1 MLAWTSVRRVVRQG
15 LIRAVFGLLALG
27 LGSVAAAATG
37 ERVETFD
44 DGSAAVTLDGGLT
57 VVLDRTVT
65 RDVRDRLRR
74 GAGLAPVID
83 RHARGD
89 RARARAICAYARS
102 RRGARLESQGDAH
115 DRGAPACRDGA
126 VPDSTADRLAEPAPL
141 GTGIDGDARMAA
153 RDPAAA
159 TPSHTTDPD
168 ARPTRGQARRV
179 RGAGVP
185 GAARWQRPP
194 RRPTPESAPPPRPR
208 ESGPRVPDRMPR
220 APRPGRPVTGAAP
233 SPSGTSAGA
242 TRVPRNGANL
252 PQSAGALVSS
262 SLSTTVVG
270 PDPVA
275 SPSGFT
281 LR

>member
-1 MLAWTSVRRVVRQG
+1 MGVATAVVLMVSVLAGWAT
-15 LIRAVFGLLALG
+15 
-27 LGSVAAAATG
+27 AAQTPQ
-37 ERVETFD
+37 VKTFD
-44 DGSAAVTLDGGLT
+44 DGSAAVTLTGGLT
-57 VVLDRTVT
+57 VVLDGTVT
-65 RDVRDRLRR
+65 ADVRDRLRR

-115 DRGAPACRDGA
+115 DRGPPACRDGA
-126 VPDSTADRLAEPAPL
+126 GPDPTADRVAEPAPL

-153 RDPAAA
+153 RDPGIS
-159 TPSHTTDPD
+159 TPSRTTVPD

-179 RGAGVP
+179 RGPGVP
-185 GAARWQRPP
+185 GAARWQRPRGAPMP
-194 RRPTPESAPPPRPR
+194 RRRPAPDSAPRPRPR

-220 APRPGRPVTGAAP
+220 APRPGRPVAGAAP